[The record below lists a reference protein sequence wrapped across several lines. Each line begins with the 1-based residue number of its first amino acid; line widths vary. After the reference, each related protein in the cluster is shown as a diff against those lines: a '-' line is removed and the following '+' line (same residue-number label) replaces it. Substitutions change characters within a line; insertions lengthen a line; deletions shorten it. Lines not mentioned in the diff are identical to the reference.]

1 MNVDPATFET
11 VVNTFYKPLYRFA
24 LSLAR
29 CEPTACDLTQETF
42 RRFAS
47 KGHQLRDA
55 SKVKTWLF
63 TTLYREFL
71 RSDAEEDRM
80 RSLKMTEF
88 EETSGDAPACENA
101 IDGRAA
107 RDALLQLEEHFR
119 APLALFYLQ
128 EHSYEEIAEILEVPM
143 GTVMSRI
150 ARGRDL
156 LRQRLRG
163 PAKKPGHPLLVM
175 SL

>member
-1 MNVDPATFET
+1 MNVTTFES

-24 LSLAR
+24 LALSRREAI
-29 CEPTACDLTQETF
+29 ACDLTQETF
-42 RRFAS
+42 RRFAT
-47 KGHQLRDA
+47 KGHQLRDV

-71 RSDAEEDRM
+71 KTDAEEGRLQ
-80 RSLKMTEF
+80 SLEVMEPA
-88 EETSGDAPACENA
+88 ELSSAPVCENA
-101 IDGRAA
+101 IDGEAA
-107 RDALLQLEEHFR
+107 REALLQLQEIFR

-128 EHSYEEIAEILEVPM
+128 EHSYEEIAEILDVPI

-150 ARGRDL
+150 ARGREV
-156 LRQRLRG
+156 LRQQFRM
-163 PAKKPGHPLLVM
+163 PARKPGSPLLSM